1 MATVHTSARNG
12 SPAAGGVAAFIT
24 AVGACLHDLIDTEA
38 AHCQIGQL
46 DGLFGELRTALEG
59 GKGLRPAFCHAGY
72 VAGTGRAPGILD
84 EELVRAGAALELL
97 HTFALIHDD
106 VMDGSPLRRGRP
118 SVHAA
123 LAETH
128 REHGWRGE
136 VRRVS
141 EGMAVLVGDL
151 AFTLAHRLAAEFRP
165 AASQIWHRLCG
176 DLMTGQYLDLHGSA
190 TGNPTVDHATAV
202 AVLKSAHYT
211 VLGPLRLGHALSG
224 SPTFPDGLRQ
234 YGLLLGEAFQL
245 RDDLLGVFGDPAET
259 GKPVGEDLRN
269 GKPTRLL
276 AIATQRVTG
285 APERER
291 ILKRVGDPDLND
303 EDVDELVEVVESTGA
318 RAEVEHLISQ
328 AVRSSVAALGDPAVH
343 PEAVSALTELAYRTA
358 WRSR

>member
-1 MATVHTSARNG
+1 MATVHAGSLHG
-12 SPAAGGVAAFIT
+12 SPAEGGVTAF
-24 AVGACLHDLIDTEA
+24 VGAVRAHLHDLIDTEA
-38 AHCQIGQL
+38 ARCQLGEVG
-46 DGLFGELRTALEG
+46 GLFAELRTALDG

-72 VAGTGRAPGILD
+72 VAAAGRSAGALD
-84 EELVRAGAALELL
+84 GDLVRAGAALELL

-123 LAETH
+123 LAATH

-141 EGMAVLVGDL
+141 EGMAVLVGDV

-165 AASQIWHRLCG
+165 AASRIWHRLCG
-176 DLMTGQYLDLHGSA
+176 DLMIGQYLDLHGSA
-190 TGNPTVDHATAV
+190 TGNPTVDHAAAV

-211 VLGPLRLGHALSG
+211 VLGPLRLGYALSG
-224 SPTFPDGLRQ
+224 SPTFPDGLSQ

-245 RDDLLGVFGDPAET
+245 RDDLLGVFGDSAET

-276 AIATQRVTG
+276 AIATERATG
-285 APERER
+285 ALEQR
-291 ILKRVGDPDLND
+291 ILKRVGDPELSDD
-303 EDVDELVEVVESTGA
+303 DVDELVEVVESTGA
-318 RAEVEHLISQ
+318 QAEVEYLISQ
-328 AVRSSVAALGDPAVH
+328 AVRRSVTALED
-343 PEAVSALTELAYRTA
+343 SALHPDAVPALTKLAYQTA